1 MHSRHLVP
9 VSEVLVGLCVMK
21 RSIDLNQSELPPV
34 ERKYY
39 NRIHEE
45 VNRAVARLEA
55 RGFFRDEPPKRR
67 FGRYNKRS
75 GSK

>member
-1 MHSRHLVP
+1 MP
-9 VSEVLVGLCVMK
+9 NP
-21 RSIDLNQSELPPV
+21 DYQQSELTAS

-45 VNRAVARLEA
+45 VNRAIARLEA

-67 FGRYNKRS
+67 FGRYNKRT

>member
-1 MHSRHLVP
+1 MP

-21 RSIDLNQSELPPV
+21 RSIALNQSELPPV

-39 NRIHEE
+39 NRIHEQ
-45 VNRAVARLEA
+45 VAASVARLEA

-67 FGRYNKRS
+67 FGRYNKRT
-75 GSK
+75 GNK